1 MLKREIRS
9 VLVTVPFP
17 DSDLDD
23 LRKAFAPADVV
34 VARPNDSAAIAE
46 ALEHVDVAVH
56 VWEIDDRFLAAPN
69 LQWVHC
75 DRAGLTKSARP
86 EVFEKGLIVTG
97 SAGRS
102 ASALA
107 QHAFFFALGLAFDAR
122 ALADKQ
128 SRHEWGGIPG
138 YHDRLALHGQTL
150 GVVGL
155 GSTGRE
161 IARLGRAFGMRVV
174 GYTRSANVPDGL
186 VDRLLVSQSGD
197 DIGELVSQ
205 SDVIMIA
212 APLTNDTF
220 HLFDE
225 ERIGDMKRSAVL
237 INVARGQLIDQ
248 EALIAALM
256 ENRIAGAGLDVT
268 HPEPLPPESPLW
280 DLPNVIITPHV
291 TPKMVDRTQRSV
303 QMIVENVRR
312 YRAGEQL
319 INQLRPEDL
328 FSR

>member
-1 MLKREIRS
+1 MADRDIRS
-9 VLVTVPFP
+9 VLITLPFP
-17 DSDLDD
+17 ADELAQ
-23 LRKAFAPADVV
+23 LEAAFAPADVIV
-34 VARPNDSAAIAE
+34 TRPNDAAAIE
-46 ALEHVDVAVH
+46 RALQHVDVAVH
-56 VWEIDDRFLAAPN
+56 VWELDDRFLRAP
-69 LQWVHC
+69 LLRWVHC
-75 DRAGLTKSARP
+75 DRAGLARSARP

-102 ASALA
+102 APALA

-122 ALADKQ
+122 ALAEKQ

-161 IARLGRAFGMRVV
+161 IARLARAFGMRTI
-174 GYTRSANVPDGL
+174 GYTRSANVPEGL
-186 VDRLLVSQSGD
+186 VDQLLVAQSGD
-197 DIGELVSQ
+197 DIMDLIPR

-212 APLTNDTF
+212 APLTDETF
-220 HLFDE
+220 HLFDAH
-225 ERIGDMKRSAVL
+225 RIGAMKPSATL
-237 INVARGQLIDQ
+237 INVARGQIVDHD
-248 EALIAALM
+248 ALFRALTTHQ
-256 ENRIAGAGLDVT
+256 IAGAGLDVT

-291 TPKMVDRTQRSV
+291 SPKLADRTQRSV
-303 QMIVENVRR
+303 DIIVENVRR
-312 YRAGEQL
+312 YRAGRPML
-319 INQLRPEDL
+319 NQLRPEDR